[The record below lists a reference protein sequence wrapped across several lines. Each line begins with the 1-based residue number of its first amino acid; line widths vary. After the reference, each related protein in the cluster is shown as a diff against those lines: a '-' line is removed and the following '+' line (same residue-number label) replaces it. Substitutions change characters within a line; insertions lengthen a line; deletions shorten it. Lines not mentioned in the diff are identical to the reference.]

1 MRYEVC
7 KNRRSFDFL
16 SKEQIDETVR
26 DVSSLKGHCGE
37 CIFRVEC
44 FRNFLTLQKAMDV
57 AFESSDGRGSRMNI
71 HLKGLNIYVPT
82 FPKGNPTDGFV
93 RWQEVE
99 GATIEGVRGTTEQML
114 KDAFGEL
121 LLIKEDG
128 FYIRLDD
135 LIDKYKGNGKQ

>member
-1 MRYEVC
+1 MGYKVC

-16 SKEQIDETVR
+16 SNEQVDEAIR

-44 FRNFLTLQKAMDV
+44 FRNFLTLQKAMEV
-57 AFESSDGRGSRMNI
+57 AFESSDGKGSGMNI
-71 HLKGLNIYVPT
+71 NLRGLNIYVPT

-99 GATIEGVRGTTEQML
+99 CATIEGAMETTEQML

-121 LLIKEDG
+121 LLIKADG
-128 FYIRLDD
+128 FYVRLDD
-135 LIDKYKGNGKQ
+135 LIDKHKGDGEQ